1 MNDECDSRRLA
12 AQDDAG
18 APSED
23 PLQQFV
29 VEWIVRDGCEALL
42 DQLATNA
49 MVALICAAPELNA
62 FGPAEITVVIA
73 DDAEV
78 ADLNR
83 RFRGI
88 DRPTNV
94 LSFPSIDVAAAP
106 GEPSHLGD
114 VIIARETVLREADAR
129 GVAGAEHAT
138 HLVLH
143 GILHLCG
150 YDHDADIEAEA
161 MENLETELM
170 GRLGLADP
178 YGAPAGAETFGAG
191 SYNPP
196 ETTEDCSER

>member
-1 MNDECDSRRLA
+1 MNDECDSRTLA

-23 PLQQFV
+23 PLQRFD
-29 VEWIVRDGCEALL
+29 VEWIARDGCQTLL
-42 DQLATNA
+42 AELDTNGI
-49 MVALICAAPELNA
+49 VELISTAPELEA

-78 ADLNR
+78 ARLNS
-83 RFRGI
+83 RFRGV

-94 LSFPSIDVAAAP
+94 LSFPSGDGSAGH
-106 GEPSHLGD
+106 GEPYHLGD
-114 VIIARETVLREADAR
+114 LIIARETVLREAEAR
-129 GVAGAEHAT
+129 GGVAAEHAI

-150 YDHDADIEAEA
+150 YDHDADAEAEV

-170 GRLGLADP
+170 QRLGLGDP
-178 YGAPAGAETFGAG
+178 YGAPTEPEPLGDASNT
-191 SYNPP
+191 PR
-196 ETTEDCSER
+196 ETTEDLSER